1 MFLAAYLL
9 LLYLICDARAHSAA
23 TSGMQG
29 RDNRSRDSNI
39 PQNFFID
46 EKKIRQRLKS
56 REDAARALKSS
67 ARSTD
72 QRSRRQSGQPK
83 NDFSPGVQDDGPRMW
98 PKVNLICDPLI
109 NFKIKQRFSMLGASV
124 TLGTLF

>member
-9 LLYLICDARAHSAA
+9 LLYLIYDARAHSAA

-46 EKKIRQRLKS
+46 EKKIQKPRRRCS
-56 REDAARALKSS
+56 SSEIVSAFNGSEIAA
-67 ARSTD
+67 TE
-72 QRSRRQSGQPK
+72 QV
-83 NDFSPGVQDDGPRMW
+83 FVPGVLGP
-98 PKVNLICDPLI
+98 PYDKNS
-109 NFKIKQRFSMLGASV
+109 QSA
-124 TLGTLF
+124 